1 MKTIENE
8 GMLLS
13 DFGYYESEKAKP
25 QYMMAPEIENY
36 DIGGGL
42 GISTYT
48 KLAAEL
54 KGMGVSMS
62 NISLEHTSTPGFW
75 MTADI
80 KQSITDRTELA
91 TNSMTNAIQ
100 GIVANF
106 I

>member
-8 GMLLS
+8 GMILS

-25 QYMMAPEIENY
+25 QYMMAPDIENY
-36 DIGGGL
+36 DSRQGF

-48 KLAAEL
+48 RLASEMR
-54 KGMGVSMS
+54 GMGVMVS
-62 NISLEHTSTPGFW
+62 NVSLEQTSAPGLW
-75 MTADI
+75 ITSDI
-80 KQSITDRTELA
+80 KQSISDRYELT